1 MYLEI
6 ENDQD
11 LQDAQYLSKC
21 YPEVEY
27 WRKCINDQD
36 LRGFV
41 TDEEDGDEGTVDTHD
56 LSNLLEILENSAD
69 ATEKDNDDDDYDKEW
84 DEMCQILSQKTNH
97 TNERVPDENEQVQN
111 AYESD
116 DGKEVENYIKRK
128 SSIDLDQNA
137 TKRSRLDDVT
147 DESFNLDCSV
157 YSRKNTSSPSILQ
170 EMESIDEKKESENHS
185 YSPPPCNFSMIETS
199 PIETSPIQGTYLLNL
214 PILALPSTLLCS
226 TVCSVYQ

>member
-41 TDEEDGDEGTVDTHD
+41 TDEEDGDEGTHD

-69 ATEKDNDDDDYDKEW
+69 ATEKDDDDDDYDKEW

-97 TNERVPDENEQVQN
+97 TNEREPDENEQVQN

-199 PIETSPIQGTYLLNL
+199 PIETSPIQGTYL
-214 PILALPSTLLCS
+214 T
-226 TVCSVYQ
+226 YQF

>member
-41 TDEEDGDEGTVDTHD
+41 TDEEDGDEGTHD

-69 ATEKDNDDDDYDKEW
+69 ATTEKDDGAYDKEW
-84 DEMCQILSQKTNH
+84 DEMCQILSQKTNRSS
-97 TNERVPDENEQVQN
+97 EREPDEDDLVQN

-116 DGKEVENYIKRK
+116 EGKEVENYILKRK
-128 SSIDLDQNA
+128 SSLDLDQNA
-137 TKRSRLDDVT
+137 TKRSRLDDAT
-147 DESFNLDCSV
+147 EESFPDLHNCSV

-170 EMESIDEKKESENHS
+170 EIELTDEKQESEDHA
-185 YSPPPCNFSMIETS
+185 YSPLPSNLSMIETS
-199 PIETSPIQGTYLLNL
+199 LYKSPIQGTYVTYYKLGRYRQRRRN
-214 PILALPSTLLCS
+214 
-226 TVCSVYQ
+226 